1 MGRRPDT
8 EMSMMALNNRA
19 ARLLLALSA
28 AAAMT
33 GLAACGPSTTSATAT
48 GGTPPPMTSMS
59 MPASAAPA
67 PAPAAAPVATSS
79 VTIKGFA
86 FGPAAIT
93 VKVGTTVTWTNM
105 DQDAH
110 TVTAKDGSFGSQ
122 AIDTGGSYKFTFTKA
137 GTYDYLC
144 TIHPFMTA
152 TVVVTP

>member
-1 MGRRPDT
+1 
-8 EMSMMALNNRA
+8 MMALNNRA

-28 AAAMT
+28 AAAVA
-33 GLAACGPSTTSATAT
+33 GLAACGTSTPTANGGGPSSAPVAA
-48 GGTPPPMTSMS
+48 PSMS
-59 MPASAAPA
+59 MPDTGSSSV
-67 PAPAAAPVATSS
+67 PAPAAAPVASSS

-86 FGPAAIT
+86 FSPAAIT

-110 TVTAKDGSFGSQ
+110 TVTAKDSTFGSQ
-122 AIDTGGSYKFTFTKA
+122 ALDTGASYRFTFTKP

-144 TIHPFMTA
+144 MIHPFMTA